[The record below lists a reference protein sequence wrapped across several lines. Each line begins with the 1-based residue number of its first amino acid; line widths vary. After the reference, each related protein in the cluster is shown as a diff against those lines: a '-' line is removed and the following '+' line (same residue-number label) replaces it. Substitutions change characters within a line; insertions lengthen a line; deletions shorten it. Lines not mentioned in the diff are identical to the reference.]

1 MCRHIIMALLIFLK
15 AVHLYSMTQTMQKCL
30 LHISEGDGDSPPA
43 TGLGFHAEMFV
54 AHLCLSFPNCATV
67 HLYVSVF
74 GRLLPTGQ
82 YLE

>member
-1 MCRHIIMALLIFLK
+1 MALLIFLK

-30 LHISEGDGDSPPA
+30 LHISEGDGDSPPVDG
-43 TGLGFHAEMFV
+43 GLGFHAEMFV
-54 AHLCLSFPNCATV
+54 AHLCMPFPNWCHTSPLYICA
-67 HLYVSVF
+67 